1 MNGINYD
8 NLSKTEIAYFLS
20 KKPLPQQKRKII
32 EEENIKPKFP
42 TSRKN
47 IDEQVPINGNSNK
60 AQERKELLVERED

>member
-1 MNGINYD
+1 MENNVVLMNGINYD

-47 IDEQVPINGNSNK
+47 IDE
-60 AQERKELLVERED
+60 